1 MENGWILKVAN
12 IFLIAGFSTRM
23 TLRKKP
29 RPADQKTSSPQK
41 VEAQGGSSV
50 SANKLTEP
58 EELVFAKE
66 YWTGDSRD
74 GVLEN
79 GDGYHYYRMTKSGK
93 ILEAYECYELE
104 DGRECANPLP
114 EMLNIHWI
122 NDLGFDDFEA
132 LDLIKELEF
141 SRIKDIASGVE
152 RP

>member
-1 MENGWILKVAN
+1 MN
-12 IFLIAGFSTRM
+12 I
-23 TLRKKP
+23 RKKP
-29 RPADQKTSSPQK
+29 WPADQKTSSPKKAEADGVAGVATFK
-41 VEAQGGSSV
+41 VS
-50 SANKLTEP
+50 EP
-58 EELVFAKE
+58 EETVFAKE

-114 EMLNIHWI
+114 EMLNVHWI

>member
-1 MENGWILKVAN
+1 MSI
-12 IFLIAGFSTRM
+12 
-23 TLRKKP
+23 RKKP
-29 RPADQKTSSPQK
+29 RPADQKTSSPEK
-41 VEAQGGSSV
+41 VEAEGEASV
-50 SANKLTEP
+50 AAIKVSEP
-58 EELVFAKE
+58 EELIFSKE

-104 DGRECANPLP
+104 DGRECVNPLP
-114 EMLNIHWI
+114 EMLNVHWI

-141 SRIKDIASGVE
+141 SRIKDIASGIE
-152 RP
+152 GP

>member
-1 MENGWILKVAN
+1 MSI
-12 IFLIAGFSTRM
+12 
-23 TLRKKP
+23 RKKP
-29 RPADQKTSSPQK
+29 RPADQKTSSAKK
-41 VEAQGGSSV
+41 VEAEGLASV
-50 SANKLTEP
+50 AAIKVSEP

-104 DGRECANPLP
+104 DGRECVNPLP
-114 EMLNIHWI
+114 EMLNVQWI

-132 LDLIKELEF
+132 LDSIKELEF

-152 RP
+152 GP